1 VKVIGTV
8 FDATRAEV
16 TSRSEV
22 RVERLMVDEPITTIS
37 EEVSLDDETDVLT
50 ELVIVEPS
58 LLVVVIATE
67 ICVGTSEVGALEG
80 GAAVSW
86 ADELGMVEDGA
97 GEDGAVLAGGAL
109 LAEDIIEDDSVGLV
123 VSAVVVED
131 EEEVTPVPTACL
143 LFGLMPSGIL
153 SAPICANPRNNESM
167 VALITP
173 SPADWASKTPTRG
186 R

>member
-50 ELVIVEPS
+50 ELVIVELS

-67 ICVGTSEVGALEG
+67 VCVGTSEVGALEG

-86 ADELGMVEDGA
+86 ADELAMVEDGA

-109 LAEDIIEDDSVGLV
+109 LAEDIIEDDSAGVV
-123 VSAVVVED
+123 VSAVVED

-143 LFGLMPSGIL
+143 LFGFMPSGIL